1 MQKYHIL
8 WADDEIDLL
17 KPHII
22 FLNNKGYE
30 VTTVTNGIDALEL
43 SNAQLFDIIFLD
55 ENMPGLSG
63 LETLVKIKE
72 LRPLVPVVMITK
84 NEEEHIMEEAIG
96 SKIADYLIKPINPN
110 QILMS
115 IKKLLQN
122 KVLVNDKTTS
132 AYRQEFAS
140 ISMTIS
146 DKLDYAEWIELYKK
160 IVRWEIEIESVG
172 DSSLK
177 EILLSQKSEGNQ
189 QFFKTIKN
197 NYEDWINES
206 SDDKPVFS
214 HTVFRKKILPILK
227 EEKVFVLLI
236 DNLRYDQ
243 WKILEPLIAESY
255 KTETEEL
262 YYSILPTTTMYA
274 RNAFFA
280 GMMPS
285 EIEKKYPGFYN
296 GEEDELGKN
305 NMEEQ
310 LLQEQLKKNG
320 LDIKFSYQKI
330 TTLNQGKALC
340 DGIKNIL
347 DNPLNVVVY
356 NFVDMLSHARSDME
370 VLKELAPDEAAYRSI
385 TASWFKHSPL
395 QELIQILSHKKI
407 KLVITTDHGTI
418 RVSKGHKIVGDK
430 TTNTNMRYKVGK
442 NLGFDASNYLMEV
455 KKPEKIFLP
464 KVNMSDAYVFVG
476 DELFFVYP
484 NNYQKFVQMFKDTF
498 QHGGISM
505 EEMLIPFI
513 ILEPNK

>member
-43 SNAQLFDIIFLD
+43 SNKQLFDIVFLD

-72 LRPLVPVVMITK
+72 VRPLVPIVMITK

-122 KVLVNDKTTS
+122 KILVNDKTTS
-132 AYRQEFAS
+132 SYRQEFAS

-146 DKLDYAEWIELYKK
+146 DKLDYNEWIELYKK
-160 IVRWEIEIESVG
+160 IVRWEIEIETVG
-172 DSSLK
+172 DNSLK

-206 SDDKPVFS
+206 SEDKPVFS

-255 KTETEEL
+255 KTQTEEL

-285 EIEKKYPGFYN
+285 EIEKKHPGFYN
-296 GEEDELGKN
+296 GDEDELGKN

-320 LDIKFSYQKI
+320 VDVKFSYQKI
-330 TTLNQGKALC
+330 TNLNQGKALC
-340 DGIKNIL
+340 DGLKNIL

-395 QELIQILSHKKI
+395 QELIQILSLKKI
-407 KLVITTDHGTI
+407 KLIITTDHGTI
-418 RVSKGHKIVGDK
+418 RVNKAHKIVGDK

-442 NLGFDASNYLMEV
+442 NLGFDPSNYLMEI

-464 KVNMSDAYVFVG
+464 KTNMSDAYVFAG

-498 QHGGISM
+498 QHGGVSM

-513 ILEPNK
+513 VLEPNK